1 VAHLTISNVGPIK
14 SISLELNR
22 FNVFIGPQGCGKSTV
37 AKIVSFCQWLEKDCL
52 KHQMT
57 SHIDSDFLHNNLL
70 EYHNMEGYFSESS
83 YFKFSSEATE
93 IVCSN
98 KNLSVTRRDKFCTAP
113 ISKNAYIPA
122 ERNVISVPG
131 IFSTKMP
138 DNYILDFIDTWLN
151 VRDKYRNGEKVS
163 LLDLNQFYSYDEK
176 EKKDIVSS
184 ADNKFYFQL
193 SQVSSG
199 LQSVTPLCVMID
211 YLTSWIY
218 VHEEEK
224 SAEER
229 RYLREAAAARF
240 IADKQGLDDVL
251 DVTRLNEGLRPSL
264 DTLVKTMQSI
274 LDREEMAEEGDDI
287 KKLRQIEHTLSSPSF
302 SNIVI
307 EEPELNLFPTT
318 QIRLVYYLLSKINHS
333 RDQLVLTTHSPYV
346 LYAFNNCLLAAKTSE
361 NAEIPVDELTGI
373 PASAWVNPNNVSVW
387 ELENGM
393 VRNNRTIQD
402 KNGLIRDNYF
412 DRIMNNIMVDFR
424 NLLNFLPE

>member
-1 VAHLTISNVGPIK
+1 MAHLTISNIGPIK

-57 SHIDSDFLHNNLL
+57 SHIDSNFINSNLL

-83 YFKFSSEATE
+83 YFKFSSEATD
-93 IVCSN
+93 IVYSN
-98 KNLSVTRRDKFCTAP
+98 KELHVTRREKFCTAP

-151 VRDKYRNGEKVS
+151 VRDKYRNGEKVA

-184 ADNKFYFQL
+184 ADNKFSFQL

-199 LQSVTPLCVMID
+199 LQSVTPLCVMVD

-251 DVTRLNEGLRPSL
+251 DVTRLNESLRPSL

-287 KKLRQIEHTLSSPSF
+287 KKLRQIERTLSSPSF

-346 LYAFNNCLLAAKTSE
+346 LYAFNNCLLAAKTSG
-361 NAEIPVDELTGI
+361 NAEVPVDELTGI

-387 ELENGM
+387 ELENGI
-393 VRNNRTIQD
+393 VRNDRTIQD
-402 KNGLIRDNYF
+402 ENGLIRDNYF